1 MCARTWL
8 AVVCVLLAIPASAA
22 AHTEIA
28 SAGRMDGGT
37 VRLLFS
43 GPIEPAFAQATVRTP
58 GGARA
63 AEVRRDPA
71 DDHAL
76 IVAVPAG
83 ATLVDWRVLSRD
95 GHVTSGT
102 SAPDSAAP
110 VPESPGPSG
119 DGPAMAAG
127 RALLF
132 AGLLGLVGLLAFR
145 FVVVAP
151 AWRSGGPRAPGA
163 ADPELWRRASDGAV
177 RAAMPVWWRVWWVLV
192 AVAAAGLVVSMVA
205 LLRLLDAGPGDI
217 GTLLSET
224 RWGTAW
230 IVQAAGLGL
239 SAAVAVALLARPG
252 EAAGPSPGTGWALG
266 IGLPLVATAVAV
278 SWGGHAAAG
287 TDAGLGTGIDAV
299 HLVASGVWLG
309 GLAALLAIVPRAR
322 RRLDDPAG
330 LRLCAGVIVRFSG
343 VAIACVAAVVVTGVY
358 RALAELGSFSDFV
371 DTAYGRAL
379 LVKLALFAVLLVG
392 GAYNRLVL
400 HPRLERAALGL
411 RADDGGAAD
420 RLRVSVTAEIVVA
433 LGVIGAAAVL
443 VTLPPP

>member
-1 MCARTWL
+1 
-8 AVVCVLLAIPASAA
+8 
-22 AHTEIA
+22 
-28 SAGRMDGGT
+28 
-37 VRLLFS
+37 
-43 GPIEPAFAQATVRTP
+43 
-58 GGARA
+58 
-63 AEVRRDPA
+63 
-71 DDHAL
+71 
-76 IVAVPAG
+76 
-83 ATLVDWRVLSRD
+83 
-95 GHVTSGT
+95 
-102 SAPDSAAP
+102 
-110 VPESPGPSG
+110 
-119 DGPAMAAG
+119 
-127 RALLF
+127 
-132 AGLLGLVGLLAFR
+132 
-145 FVVVAP
+145 
-151 AWRSGGPRAPGA
+151 
-163 ADPELWRRASDGAV
+163 
-177 RAAMPVWWRVWWVLV
+177 MPVWWRVWWVLV